1 MIKIYLKTTKKK
13 HEQFHFYFVYLV
25 VKNHT
30 KKKHTHKQFIER
42 KQSYKVKY
50 KQSIN
55 FIYLNYESKY
65 E

>member
-30 KKKHTHKQFIER
+30 KKKHTHTNNLLKEN
-42 KQSYKVKY
+42 KVTKSNTNN
-50 KQSIN
+50 QSIL
-55 FIYLNYESKY
+55 FI
-65 E
+65 